1 MRVGIVFFS
10 GKKNNKLEKISK
22 SLSEGI
28 QMQGHQVDII
38 NGNLDQNS
46 KLTVYNYIVV
56 GVDGINFLG
65 GTIPSKTSVFLSNS
79 GLLKG
84 KRSYAFTSKTTLRP
98 QKNLSKLMYSMEHEG
113 LYLKKSDIISNRD
126 EAVSIGKRLHIS

>member
-10 GKKNNKLEKISK
+10 GKNNNKLENISK

-46 KLTVYNYIVV
+46 KLTIYNYIVV
-56 GVDGINFLG
+56 GVDGINFFG

>member
-10 GKKNNKLEKISK
+10 STGNKKLENIAN

-28 QMQGHQVDII
+28 KMQGHQVDII
-38 NGNLDQNS
+38 NGNLDKNS

-56 GVDGINFLG
+56 GVDGTNFFG
-65 GTIPSKTSVFLSNS
+65 GKIPSKTSVFLSNS
-79 GLLKG
+79 GLIRG

-113 LYLKKSDIISNRD
+113 LYLKKSDIISNKA
-126 EAVSIGKRLHIS
+126 EGVNIGN